1 MLIPFKKY
9 TTKDLESQ
17 LSLKNNDA
25 FKNRRNVRI
34 AVIDDEP
41 FKPLENL
48 LAEGF
53 SISSLGE
60 YCEMRAL
67 RDYQIIVCDVDQVG
81 KDKNPNEHGAAVIS
95 EIKRV
100 FPEKKVIVYTGL
112 TGNVKKLR
120 LAKERADE
128 YIPKTKSLSIWAQT
142 LDALIEECLNPSM
155 LWSCSV
161 EKLRENNVSSKEIVF
176 IEDKFVRAILKKDKS
191 YLKSARN
198 VVSNEYSK
206 NIISGLIASAIWTV
220 FGIGIAP

>member
-1 MLIPFKKY
+1 MCI
-9 TTKDLESQ
+9 
-17 LSLKNNDA
+17 
-25 FKNRRNVRI
+25 
-34 AVIDDEP
+34 
-41 FKPLENL
+41 
-48 LAEGF
+48 
-53 SISSLGE
+53 
-60 YCEMRAL
+60 
-67 RDYQIIVCDVDQVG
+67 RD
-81 KDKNPNEHGAAVIS
+81 
-95 EIKRV
+95 R
-100 FPEKKVIVYTGL
+100 
-112 TGNVKKLR
+112 
-120 LAKERADE
+120 
-128 YIPKTKSLSIWAQT
+128 SLSIWAQT